1 MARSLQIGCSGDDV
15 RKLQQ
20 QLKSIGYYTGLVD
33 GDFGSITDDAVKKF
47 QRANGLVVDGVYG
60 PKTSAVLNAKLK
72 AKSSNTRICLQCGLL
87 FPESKKGR
95 HKNFCSNQCR
105 FAYWNER
112 KKDIK
117 TIHICANCGKTFI
130 SKGNPNKRYCSRKC
144 YCEKVKEHEG

>member
-1 MARSLQIGCSGDDV
+1 MSLGSVIGLYAPGLRVERNGMHNTKVDQLILDGWSNSEISKELNISVNTIKSRRS
-15 RKLQQ
+15 
-20 QLKSIGYYTGLVD
+20 
-33 GDFGSITDDAVKKF
+33 
-47 QRANGLVVDGVYG
+47 
-60 PKTSAVLNAKLK
+60 KLK
-72 AKSSNTRICLQCGLL
+72 AKSSNTHICLQCGLL